1 MVAGKGEIR
10 ELENITKFILQG
22 MEAQILHNADIKMD
36 FKGQVYLIKDKEERQ
51 QK

>member
-10 ELENITKFILQG
+10 ELESFLKFILQG
-22 MEAQILHNADIKMD
+22 MAVQILHNADIKMD
-36 FKGQVYLIKDKEERQ
+36 FKGQVYLIKDIEERE